1 MTFVFLTDFA
11 NNWKAGQ
18 EVEVTEVP
26 DHDKEL
32 LVDSVALISKSD
44 LLQHGYFADNQKFVF
59 TEPFMDFKKFD
70 MCQITTDQNVFNID
84 GVSVSAELATTVG
97 HLVYGPMLVKPSQDA
112 QTLHT
117 LLQCVAKYHSSSYA
131 ELSKTI
137 NEKALDE
144 GIHEALVFMQHF
156 MDATNIVEEKA
167 DVFPVQR
174 HLAESFLHTEL
185 TVNEWKAMIHDWN
198 AFSIDPARYNNDIV
212 IGMISSW
219 LQEYRIKQDTPKKIT
234 M

>member
-18 EVEVTEVP
+18 EVEVTDVLG
-26 DHDKEL
+26 HDEEL
-32 LVDSVALISKSD
+32 LVDSVARISKSD

-59 TEPFMDFKKFD
+59 TEPFMDFEKFD
-70 MCQITTDQNVFNID
+70 TCQITTDQNVFNID
-84 GVSVSAELATTVG
+84 GVSVSAELAATVG
-97 HLVYGPMLVKPSQDA
+97 HLVYGPMLVNPSQDA

-156 MDATNIVEEKA
+156 MDAANIVEEKA
-167 DVFPVQR
+167 DILPVQKG
-174 HLAESFLHTEL
+174 LVEAYLKTEL
-185 TVNEWKAMIHDWN
+185 TKDEWKAMIQDWK
-198 AFSIDPARYNNDIV
+198 AFSTDPANYNNDV
-212 IGMISSW
+212 IIRMVNQW
-219 LQEYRIKQDTPKKIT
+219 LMDYRRKHENPQKINL
-234 M
+234 